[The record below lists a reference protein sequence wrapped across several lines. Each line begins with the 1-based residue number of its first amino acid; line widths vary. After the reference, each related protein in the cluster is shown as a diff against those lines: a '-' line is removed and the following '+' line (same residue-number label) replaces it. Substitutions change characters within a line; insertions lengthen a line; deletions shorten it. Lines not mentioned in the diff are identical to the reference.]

1 MSEPANKNSGF
12 VYFFNF
18 YFISKLRNKILITC
32 CNSGWEVSDVL
43 WCAVRQAGTTM
54 CMITNAVKLA
64 GSSGV
69 SKYPSERCWGQN
81 KITANCNCKTVSLV
95 IVLYFSTSFRFQG
108 VNSTCPGYLLK
119 KCGDSCQ
126 RAEWLVFCQKDLC
139 LPPGLTLCPSC
150 LCRTNYLEELNYSNK
165 SAPHRD
171 WNLFEVG
178 LFVTHCI
185 W

>member
-1 MSEPANKNSGF
+1 MAAKSEMCFVGLSG
-12 VYFFNF
+12 
-18 YFISKLRNKILITC
+18 
-32 CNSGWEVSDVL
+32 
-43 WCAVRQAGTTM
+43 RQITM
-54 CMITNAVKLA
+54 CILTNAIKLI

-69 SKYPSERCWGQN
+69 SKYLSERCWWEN
-81 KITANCNCKTVSLV
+81 KGTVNCSCKTISMV
-95 IVLYFSTSFRFQG
+95 IVLHSSIFFFLILRCF
-108 VNSTCPGYLLK
+108 TCPGYLLK
-119 KCGDSCQ
+119 KHGDSCQ

-165 SAPHRD
+165 SAAPCD

-185 W
+185 L